1 MICLWVIGV
10 ITVNVSGETLGR
22 SYYGSFSEAATVP
35 SSGWMAFDEGSG
47 VITVSH
53 VVPNKMVRFASVSTV
68 YPAGCDVVAWSR
80 GQTAAA
86 EVRWVP
92 RSLG

>member
-22 SYYGSFSEAATVP
+22 AYYGSFSEAATVP

-47 VITVSH
+47 GITVSY
-53 VVPNKMVRFASVSTV
+53 VAPRKAVSSS
-68 YPAGCDVVAWSR
+68 G
-80 GQTAAA
+80 
-86 EVRWVP
+86 
-92 RSLG
+92 